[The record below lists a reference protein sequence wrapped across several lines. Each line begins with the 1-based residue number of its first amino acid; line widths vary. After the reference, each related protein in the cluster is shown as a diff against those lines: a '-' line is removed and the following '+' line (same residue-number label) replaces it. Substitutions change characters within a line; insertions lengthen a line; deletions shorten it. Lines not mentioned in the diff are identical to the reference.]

1 MLRAAGA
8 AAVIIASTAIGYGM
22 GRELSNRIRSLR
34 ELGRV
39 ADILKA
45 EIQYA
50 GTPLQEIFR
59 EIAKRTTG
67 SFAAMFRDVADKMEQ
82 RDGKTLGT
90 IFKECIQELPAE
102 TGLTGNDKMQLEGLG
117 TRLGYLDSRM
127 QIQTI
132 ERFKEELKREQ
143 EEAEGDY
150 RQKVRVYRCL
160 GFLGGVFL
168 TLLLL

>member
-1 MLRAAGA
+1 M
-8 AAVIIASTAIGYGM
+8 IIASTAIGFGL
-22 GRELSNRIRSLR
+22 GRDLSNRIRSLR

-59 EIAKRTTG
+59 EIAKRTAG
-67 SFAAMFRDVADKMEQ
+67 HFERMFRDAANKMEQ
-82 RDGKTLGT
+82 RDGKTLGV
-90 IFKECIQELPAE
+90 IFKECVQELPVE
-102 TGLTGNDKMQLEGLG
+102 TGLNGNDKRQLEGLG
-117 TRLGYLDSRM
+117 ARLGYLDTKM

-143 EEAEGDY
+143 EEAEEDY
-150 RQKVRVYRCL
+150 RQRVRVYRCL

-168 TLLLL
+168 VLLLL